1 MSCGNKSHDMS
12 LLTPCP
18 ANNGK
23 TQSDNYVSMREIIK
37 KILRHL
43 KTIIVTVFLSTLSA
57 GIFFII
63 SPKQFE
69 AEGYLQVIPPPSA
82 KDGRIDR
89 DLFENMIVSQLQKVS
104 SAHIAEIVSESLKK
118 EKIDLT
124 PLKIME
130 KIKITRPPKTD
141 LLRIK
146 AQEETSHKAL
156 SIVNEWIREY
166 FNVIERNNTA
176 VSIAQVRTIMNQV
189 QSELMEKQ
197 ATTDKLRMQVAQI
210 EPLVTLF
217 RAVDDRQ
224 LWSDLTRKG
233 GPDPEAIKKLSEIH
247 IKSQEQSKEYIDLK
261 VILTKAEQEL
271 SAAQSKRDF
280 YKLAER
286 ILENKITKTTFDRK
300 HDEIAVDNKLLLE
313 AQFYVDIMI
322 KNVQVIK
329 FGEPALI
336 YSSQGILVKTSLFFL
351 SSFLLC
357 CFCAFIYEWW
367 VEPLKKE

>member
-1 MSCGNKSHDMS
+1 
-12 LLTPCP
+12 
-18 ANNGK
+18 
-23 TQSDNYVSMREIIK
+23 
-37 KILRHL
+37 
-43 KTIIVTVFLSTLSA
+43 
-57 GIFFII
+57 
-63 SPKQFE
+63 
-69 AEGYLQVIPPPSA
+69 
-82 KDGRIDR
+82 
-89 DLFENMIVSQLQKVS
+89 
-104 SAHIAEIVSESLKK
+104 
-118 EKIDLT
+118 
-124 PLKIME
+124 
-130 KIKITRPPKTD
+130 
-141 LLRIK
+141 
-146 AQEETSHKAL
+146 
-156 SIVNEWIREY
+156 
-166 FNVIERNNTA
+166 
-176 VSIAQVRTIMNQV
+176 MNQV